1 MNRLLAITLGLA
13 TLGISSATYNATDAL
28 RSAYMAATAYCSQ
41 SAIENWNCGPCKQL
55 PGVTSPTYMMNNSAD
70 GFADVYGYVA
80 QLPNNYI
87 VIGFRGTISTD
98 IRDWILDFD
107 FIPIDPNFGEC
118 SGCMLHEGF
127 LRGWLSLRSQT
138 LAALQKMNA
147 MQSNGIYVTGHSLGA
162 AMANIATFDLAS
174 NGYPIANVLYNY
186 GQPRTGNP
194 AYGHAYETIVTNRSS
209 TIQKQKIGDNA
220 NIHSY
225 RVVHY
230 QDPVPQLP
238 PQAFGF
244 QHSPLEVW
252 YNQDQ
257 SSYTLCSMNNGEDP
271 TCSDSQIDLNIE
283 DHLSY
288 VNIRISEIC

>member
-1 MNRLLAITLGLA
+1 MCILFI
-13 TLGISSATYNATDAL
+13 ID
-28 RSAYMAATAYCSQ
+28 CSQ
-41 SAIENWNCGPCKQL
+41 SSIENWNCGPCNHL
-55 PGVTSPTYMMNNSAD
+55 PGVTSPTFMTNSSAD

-80 QLPNNYI
+80 RLPDQSI

-107 FIPIDPNFGEC
+107 FKPIDPSFGKC
-118 SGCMLHEGF
+118 PGCMVHEGF
-127 LRGWLSLRSQT
+127 LRAWQSLRGQT
-138 LAALQKMNA
+138 LSILRTMNGMNA
-147 MQSNGIYVTGHSLGA
+147 PGIYVTGHSLGA

-174 NGYPIANVLYNY
+174 NGYPIANTLYNF

-194 AYGHAYETIVTNRSS
+194 AYGIAYETIVTNRTSSIRSS
-209 TIQKQKIGDNA
+209 TTIHENTFTNNKIGDNS

-225 RVVHY
+225 RVIHY

-252 YNQDQ
+252 YDQGQ
-257 SSYTLCSMNNGEDP
+257 SSYTLCSAGNGEDP

-288 VNIRISEIC
+288 LNVRISEIC